1 MRPIRPTA
9 GWLLTFSI
17 AAGVL
22 VLFDEIRPLAQEQAP
37 QQRERRS
44 NRNEEMEQVGPTQF
58 RVIPSDTPYDQ
69 WYERTKAKLPSFAG
83 LMIQDVRT
91 VALKPWADMGVNG
104 LYMRMADYQI
114 IDGWVLEIPAKGST
128 KPMKHMFEAGVY
140 FFGGPGHTIIQQE
153 NKRPLRI
160 DWKKRSLFSIPLNVK
175 YQHFNDSNEPVRLVA
190 VTSFPFVINSTN
202 SEKFIWENSFTFNDR
217 YDGQENYLKESRKAE
232 GQDRLTVTNF
242 VPDALEFKLESW
254 EGRGKGSTNMHWRMA
269 GNTMIELHVSEMP
282 SGEYKRAHRHTS
294 DAFVMLLSGDGYS
307 LTWPETKYDKRVKVD
322 WQEGTLFVPPIY
334 WYHQHLNP
342 GKEPARY
349 LAINAPI
356 LVTRLGLRFEDQLE
370 PDLPE
375 IEQEFRREIAKRQGQ
390 KQ

>member
-1 MRPIRPTA
+1 MA
-9 GWLLTFSI
+9 GWLLTLSI

-22 VLFDEIRPLAQEQAP
+22 VLFDEIRPAAQEPAP

-69 WYERTKAKLPSFAG
+69 WYERSKAKLPSFAG

-91 VALKPWADMGVNG
+91 VPLKPWPEMGVNG

-114 IDGWVLEIPAKGST
+114 IDGWVLEIPPKGST
-128 KPMKHMFEAGVY
+128 KPMRHMFEAGVY
-140 FFGGPGHTIIQQE
+140 FFGGPGHTIIHQE

-160 DWKKRSLFSIPLNVK
+160 DWKKRSLLSIPLNVK
-175 YQHFNDSNEPVRLVA
+175 YQHFNDGDEPVRMVA

-217 YDGQENYLKESRKAE
+217 YDGQENYLTENTRANE
-232 GQDRLTVTNF
+232 RLTVTNF
-242 VPDALEFKLESW
+242 VPDALEFKLEAW
-254 EGRGKGSTNMHWRMA
+254 EQRGKGSTNMHWRMA

-322 WQEGTLFVPPIY
+322 WHEGTLFVPPIY

-370 PDLPE
+370 PDLPQ
-375 IEQEFRREIAKRQGQ
+375 IEQEFRREIARRQGQ